1 MRLVGRF
8 IKINI
13 VTVHIIIIAQML
25 LNNNKQNKI
34 ELIQYQDCKV
44 INFDQIHI
52 IRGGNQTY
60 YDL

>member
-13 VTVHIIIIAQML
+13 ATVHIIIIAQML
-25 LNNNKQNKI
+25 WINNKQNKI

-44 INFDQIHI
+44 INFDEIYV

-60 YDL
+60 YNL